1 MINFRNAKFVKSAFK
16 ETEHLQ
22 DLPHILLIG
31 KSNVGKSS
39 LINAL
44 VEQKNLAYV
53 SKTPGQTKLV
63 NYYLIDNKFYLV
75 DVPGFGYR
83 KLAYEKDLFEEMM
96 EGYLKNNSS
105 LKAVFY
111 LMDSRREITADEQS
125 VIDYFNDLHYPL
137 EIILTKEDKLTQ
149 SEKSK
154 IMVNLKEYQLDKDCL
169 FVSINKNKLLMSV
182 KEKIA
187 SFIE

>member
-1 MINFRNAKFVKSAFK
+1 MINFQKAEFIKSAFSK
-16 ETEHLQ
+16 DDHLSDFSQ
-22 DLPHILLIG
+22 VLFIG

-44 VEQKNLAYV
+44 TNKKSLAYV

-63 NYYLIDNKFYLV
+63 NYYLIDNCFYLV

-83 KLAYEKDLFEEMM
+83 KLAYEKDNFEPMM
-96 EGYLKNNSS
+96 EGYLKDNKN
-105 LKAVFY
+105 LKVIFY
-111 LMDSRREITADEQS
+111 FIDSRREFTNDEED
-125 VIDYFNDLHYPL
+125 VIRYINNLGFSLVL
-137 EIILTKEDKLTQ
+137 VFTKCDKLKQ

-154 IMVNLKEYQLDKDCL
+154 LVNTLKFKSIENYL
-169 FVSINKNKLLMSV
+169 FVSINDVKLLNNL
-182 KEKIA
+182 KEKIV

>member
-1 MINFRNAKFVKSAFK
+1 MINFHTAKFIKSAFSK
-16 ETEHLQ
+16 DDHLH
-22 DLPHILLIG
+22 DLNQVLFIG

-44 VEQKNLAYV
+44 TNQKSLAYV

-83 KLAYEKDLFEEMM
+83 KLAFEKDAFEPMM
-96 EGYLKNNSS
+96 DAYLKDNPS
-105 LKAVFY
+105 LKAIFY
-111 LMDSRREITADEQS
+111 LLDSRREITNDEVD
-125 VIDYFNDLHYPL
+125 VINYVNELGYKIVLLF
-137 EIILTKEDKLTQ
+137 TKCDKLKQ
-149 SEKSK
+149 SEKAK
-154 IMVNLKEYQLDKDCL
+154 LLNMVKKYSLNDYL
-169 FVSINKNKLLMSV
+169 FVSVNNQSYLSAV
-182 KEKIA
+182 KSKIS

>member
-1 MINFRNAKFVKSAFK
+1 MINFHTAKFIKSAFSK
-16 ETEHLQ
+16 DDHLN
-22 DLPHILLIG
+22 DLGQVLFIG

-44 VEQKNLAYV
+44 TNQKQLAYV

-83 KLAYEKDLFEEMM
+83 KLAYEKDSFEPMM
-96 EGYLKNNSS
+96 QAYLEDNPS

-111 LMDSRREITADEQS
+111 LLDSRRDITSEEID
-125 VIDYFNDLHYPL
+125 VINYINELGYKIVLIF
-137 EIILTKEDKLTQ
+137 TKCDKLKQ
-149 SEKSK
+149 S
-154 IMVNLKEYQLDKDCL
+154 DKAKLIKTVKQYSLTDYL
-169 FVSINKNKLLMSV
+169 FVSINNASYLNNVKNKIS
-182 KEKIA
+182 